1 MLKIELSTQNC
12 LRFHDGFKSE
22 PLVLDETELPNRVG
36 EESGVSEEAGRL
48 LLEHANA
55 SV

>member
-1 MLKIELSTQNC
+1 MLKIELSTQNR
-12 LRFHDGFKSE
+12 LRFHVDFKSE
-22 PLVLDETELPNRVG
+22 PLVLEETELPDRLG

-48 LLEHANA
+48 LLEHANS